1 MINSKNKKMKSNL
14 KFMILSIFA
23 LLISSAVFAQTTKYK
38 TMIQM
43 NNYSG
48 KEAYVVISLINPKGQ
63 YEQTLG
69 VLGTDNE
76 WYNTL
81 KEWDK
86 FRTKKKEKL
95 NAVTGASIA
104 GGARATRV
112 IEFETAKLEKGYKI
126 RFESAV
132 ETQKYYSKDA
142 EVALSADAL
151 NNKEGIK
158 GNGYIRAVRFIK
170 VQ

>member
-1 MINSKNKKMKSNL
+1 MKNNFKL
-14 KFMILSIFA
+14 IIFSIFA
-23 LLISSAVFAQTTKYK
+23 MLFSNSIFAQTSKYK

-43 NNYSG
+43 DAYSG
-48 KEAYVVISLINPKGQ
+48 KNAYVVISLINPKGQ

-69 VLGTDNE
+69 VLGDDNE

-86 FRTKKKEKL
+86 FQKVKKQKL
-95 NAVTGASIA
+95 NGITGASVG

-112 IEFETAKLEKGYKI
+112 IEFDSSKLDKGYKI

-142 EVALSADAL
+142 EVPLSSDVLDSKTAVA
-151 NNKEGIK
+151 GT
-158 GNGYIRAVRFIK
+158 GYIKAIRFLK

>member
-1 MINSKNKKMKSNL
+1 MKFYVIKKLFSVVV
-14 KFMILSIFA
+14 ILMA
-23 LLISSAVFAQTTKYK
+23 TATFAQTTKYK

-43 NNYSG
+43 ENYTG
-48 KEAYVVISLINPKGQ
+48 KEAYIVISLINPKGQ
-63 YEQTLG
+63 YEKTLG
-69 VLGTDNE
+69 VLGKDNE

-86 FRTKKKEKL
+86 FNKKKKEKL
-95 NAVTGASIA
+95 NGITGASVA

-112 IEFETAKLEKGYKI
+112 IEFDTAKLNKGYKI

-132 ETQKYYSKDA
+132 ETQKYVVKDA
-142 EVALSADAL
+142 EIALTSAAL
-151 NNKEGIK
+151 DNKAGIK
-158 GNGYIRAVRFIK
+158 GTEYIKAVRFIK

>member
-1 MINSKNKKMKSNL
+1 MKKNWKVMV
-14 KFMILSIFA
+14 LSMFA
-23 LLISSAVFAQTTKYK
+23 LVLSNSVFAQTTKYK

-43 NNYSG
+43 NAYSG

-81 KEWDK
+81 KEWNK
-86 FRTKKKEKL
+86 FQKVKKQKL
-95 NAVTGASIA
+95 NGITGASIA
-104 GGARATRV
+104 GGARATRL
-112 IEFETAKLEKGYKI
+112 IEFDTAKLDKGYKL

-132 ETQKYYSKDA
+132 ETQKYYAKDA
-142 EVALSADAL
+142 EVALSSAVLD
-151 NNKEGIK
+151 NKAGVK
-158 GNGYIRAVRFIK
+158 GDGYIKAIRFLK

>member
-1 MINSKNKKMKSNL
+1 MKKNWK
-14 KFMILSIFA
+14 ILAFGLFA
-23 LLISSAVFAQTTKYK
+23 LLFSNTIFAQTTKYK

-48 KEAYVVISLINPKGQ
+48 KNAYVVISLIDPKGQ
-63 YEQTLG
+63 YEETFG
-69 VLGTDNE
+69 VLGDDNE
-76 WYNTL
+76 WYKNL

-86 FRTKKKEKL
+86 FQTKKKEKL
-95 NAVTGASIA
+95 NAVTGASVA
-104 GGARATRV
+104 GGGRATRL
-112 IEFETAKLEKGYKI
+112 ISFDTAKLDKGYKI

-142 EVALSADAL
+142 EIALSSEAL
-151 NNKEGIK
+151 DNKEGVK
-158 GNGYIRAVRFIK
+158 GSGYIRSVRFIK